1 MSDKPTTQDVGEYK
15 SIDETLREYLT
26 PERINLLTLLTSP
39 SVEERKAGKATIS
52 IKHLMMLRIIAFEY
66 AKRELISAERL
77 AEMRQAVLRYGPAN
91 CWTGTTGMLAAM
103 VFELLKAIGEER
115 GT

>member
-1 MSDKPTTQDVGEYK
+1 MSDKPATQDVGEYK
-15 SIDETLREYLT
+15 SIDKTLREYLT
-26 PERINLLTLLTSP
+26 PKRINLLTLLTSP

-66 AKRELISAERL
+66 AKRESISAERL
-77 AEMRQAVLRYGPAN
+77 AEMRQAVRTYGPAN
-91 CWTGTTGMLAAM
+91 CWTGTTGTLAAM

>member
-1 MSDKPTTQDVGEYK
+1 MSDNPTSQDIGEYK

-26 PERINLLTLLTSP
+26 PDRINLLTLLTSP
-39 SVEERKAGKATIS
+39 SVEERKAGNATIS

-66 AKRELISAERL
+66 AKREPISAERL
-77 AEMRQAVLRYGPAN
+77 AEMRQAVRTYGPAN
-91 CWTGTTGMLAAM
+91 CWTGTTGTLAAM
-103 VFELLKAIGEER
+103 VFELLRAIREER